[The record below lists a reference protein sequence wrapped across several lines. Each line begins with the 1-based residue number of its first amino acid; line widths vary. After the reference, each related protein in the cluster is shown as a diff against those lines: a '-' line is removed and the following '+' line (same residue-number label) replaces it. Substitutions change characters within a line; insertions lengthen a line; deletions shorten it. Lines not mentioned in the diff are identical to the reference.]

1 MPSFTVR
8 DIIEQIRFYTA
19 DQDDL
24 TGKSVDRLFSNKE
37 IVGQLKYALDRY
49 ASFTKALDAIYS
61 VPLVGTISEID
72 PPSNIIRSEGIRGLV
87 WFINGYAY
95 PLNEFDFNNTYG
107 NFPVTVQGLP
117 KWFFYWD
124 DVVQFYPQNSNGF
137 NSTEL
142 AAAITPTDTTILVD
156 STAGFA
162 PQNGRFTI
170 GSEKIKYKTKDATTF
185 YNCTRALE
193 DTIAASHALDATVNE
208 NNVWMYYTRLHF
220 PITVFPDD
228 KIKESDLDKTM
239 LVYDEHI
246 EQIVKNASFNLLSKI
261 DQQRANLYKID
272 YEKWLLQAKREIRK
286 TRSRIT
292 KTGAIREP
300 YEFENVNAT
309 WSR

>member
-49 ASFTKALDAIYS
+49 SSFTKALDAIYS
-61 VPLVGTISEID
+61 IPLTGDISVID
-72 PPSNIIRSEGIRGLV
+72 PPSNILRSEGIRFLV

-95 PLNEFDFNNTYG
+95 PLNEFDLNGTYA
-107 NFPVTVQGLP
+107 NFPVTVNGLP
-117 KWFFYWD
+117 KWFQYWD
-124 DVVQFYPQNSNGF
+124 DTITFYPQNSNGF
-137 NSTEL
+137 NTTTLTADISP
-142 AAAITPTDTTILVD
+142 IDTTIPVV
-156 STAGFA
+156 STSNFA
-162 PQNGRFTI
+162 PQNGRFTL
-170 GSEKIKYKTKDATTF
+170 GNEKIAYKKKDSTNF
-185 YNCTRALE
+185 YNCTRAIE
-193 DTIAASHALDATVNE
+193 DTTASSHSTDDTIEE
-208 NNVWMYYTRLHF
+208 NNVWIYYTRLHF

-228 KIKESDLDKTM
+228 TIKESDLDKTM

-246 EQIVKNASFNLLSKI
+246 EPIVKNATFNLLSKI
-261 DQQRANLYKID
+261 DQDRANLYKID
-272 YEKWLLQAKREIRK
+272 YEKWLIQAKRDIK
-286 TRSRIT
+286 KMRSRIT
-292 KTGAIREP
+292 NTGAIRDP